1 MLKIEYTPLDEKE
14 TFIHI
19 DECDSIITITT
30 HSARVFNALQKV
42 YGEPHEVFPPIIDK
56 GENMISGASWS
67 FNYKMEREKVRPM
80 LSMTNLLPHS

>member
-1 MLKIEYTPLDEKE
+1 MLKIEHTPLDEKE

-19 DECDSIITITT
+19 DEESSTITITT

-42 YGEPHEVFPPIIDK
+42 YGMPHKIFSPVLDK
-56 GENMISGASWS
+56 KKNMISGASWS
-67 FNYKMEREKVRPM
+67 FNYKNEREKVRPM